1 MDNDV
6 TVEVPNVPCPL
17 ELEEM
22 AILQSVF
29 SNDPYDDIDG
39 DMGTSLYIFAQ
50 GHLLRAALI
59 NSRFPHVTHK
69 CSYVASYIK
78 YCTCNY
84 ELYDYLTSLKD

>member
-29 SNDPYDDIDG
+29 SNDPHDDIDG
-39 DMGTSLYIFAQ
+39 DMGTSLYI
-50 GHLLRAALI
+50 
-59 NSRFPHVTHK
+59 
-69 CSYVASYIK
+69 
-78 YCTCNY
+78 CTRTFVKSCI
-84 ELYDYLTSLKD
+84 D